1 MDEQYKGFD
10 FNNNRLSES
19 IQFLFLICI
28 INYWFI
34 IKYSFMSLACID
46 IHSLQLFVLLFSLG
60 VQNVLQTK
68 KFLKDVNNIR
78 FINGM

>member
-1 MDEQYKGFD
+1 
-10 FNNNRLSES
+10 
-19 IQFLFLICI
+19 
-28 INYWFI
+28 
-34 IKYSFMSLACID
+34 MSLACID